1 MALEIVDVINSTE
14 LDTPLKGSTSRN
26 ITAQAL
32 DGEIANAVGR
42 KLDDG
47 TLDQNIDDVTERL
60 KLVPSDIEG
69 LTEAT
74 QVKNIVIITQ
84 AGYDAIDTPD
94 PETIYFITE

>member
-1 MALEIVDVINSTE
+1 MALEIVDVINSAE
-14 LDTPLKGSTSRN
+14 LDTPLKGATSRN
-26 ITAQAL
+26 ITSESL
-32 DGEIANAVGR
+32 DDEIASSVAR

-47 TLDQNIDDVTERL
+47 TLDDDVGNVTTRL
-60 KLVPSDIEG
+60 KLVPSIIDG

-84 AGYDAIDTPD
+84 AGYDAIATPD